1 MLHVGQKFQSE
12 AVCFTKTLCA
22 HAPANK
28 TPQTSKAKNQ
38 RGEARSFEPNYH
50 AINYRDVANRAM
62 GLNHAKKQTS
72 IIKVGNQAMRLHL
85 LTLLAKTSKTLS
97 SNQHRSAASNK
108 KPELDKQL
116 SASRQ
121 REAKHRA
128 SRPPSLSAV
137 APQNT
142 QARTTHPS
150 KSTHITD
157 VISAARAHGTDVIN
171 VMSAFLLADHAFL
184 RLCWDHH

>member
-22 HAPANK
+22 CSGQQHL
-28 TPQTSKAKNQ
+28 TNQ
-38 RGEARSFEPNYH
+38 QGKKSERRSTKLRAELSSD
-50 AINYRDVANRAM
+50 YRDVANRAR
-62 GLNHAKKQTS
+62 GLNHARKQTS

-121 REAKHRA
+121 REANHIA
-128 SRPPSLSAV
+128 ARPPSLSAV

-142 QARTTHPS
+142 QARIQPEL
-150 KSTHITD
+150 HIHRSQP
-157 VISAARAHGTDVIN
+157 ISL
-171 VMSAFLLADHAFL
+171 M
-184 RLCWDHH
+184 